1 MTHSPIV
8 YLFLDFDG
16 VAHPMFAGSRH
27 QEWEKHPFCYLPEL
41 EAAIRRARQPVRIV
55 IASTW
60 RKKRDLDA
68 LRKPFS
74 PDIAALVVGK
84 TPEGTIDNQPGARL
98 AEVQAW
104 MKAHA
109 RPEDKAVAI
118 DDMGELYLGPDGQTD
133 QIALVACPDRFGAE
147 QWRALNQAIADPDG
161 WILSNPIVRRE
172 GLIVVGG

>member
-68 LRKPFS
+68 LRRPFS
-74 PDIAALVVGK
+74 PDVAALVVGK

-98 AEVQAW
+98 EEVQAW

-109 RPEDKAVAI
+109 QPEDKAVAI

-147 QWRALNQAIADPDG
+147 QGRALNQAIADPDG
-161 WILSNPIVRRE
+161 WMATKPIALRS
-172 GLIVVGG
+172 GLILVGG